1 MIDRA
6 HERTWLLGALSA
18 LTLGLGL
25 ALVIWRRAPIASP
38 VVIAPLTA
46 TFVGSVVLLRVRRDD
61 LGAEG
66 RFVDLWTIPHFV
78 IGALFGLLGI
88 DLAWTTALLV
98 WWELVEVACRVD
110 EYPTNRVTDVVIS
123 IVGWAVAQWAWAG
136 AWPIA

>member
-6 HERTWLLGALSA
+6 HERTRLLGALTA

-38 VVIAPLTA
+38 VVIAPITA
-46 TFVGSVVLLRVRRDD
+46 TFVGSVVLLRIRRDD

-88 DLAWTTALLV
+88 DLAWTTALVV
-98 WWELVEVACRVD
+98 WWELVEVVSRVD

-123 IVGWAVAQWAWAG
+123 VVGWAAAQWAWAG